1 MKLFDRLKQKSVGYY
16 LFLVAAALDVIT
28 LIIYTVYIAG
38 GGRADAIVFIALV
51 LSIAVVAVLF
61 FYEGLFGDIMAAVPA
76 VCFAVTLAFTLEGGV
91 GNIADSVENIV
102 MYGHKELAVYNY
114 VLAVLSIVG
123 FITSAVA
130 CFMRRTKR
138 HKRSDE

>member
-51 LSIAVVAVLF
+51 LSLVVVAVHYLF
-61 FYEGLFGDIMAAVPA
+61 AGR
-76 VCFAVTLAFTLEGGV
+76 
-91 GNIADSVENIV
+91 
-102 MYGHKELAVYNY
+102 GH
-114 VLAVLSIVG
+114 G
-123 FITSAVA
+123 
-130 CFMRRTKR
+130 
-138 HKRSDE
+138 